1 MAQLISPIDGSVY
14 AERPHA
20 GLQQLEIAVMRAEEA
35 QVAWASASLEARCA
49 VIRRAYARLEEQ
61 AATLAE
67 GLARQIGRPVV
78 QAPGELARA
87 GERARALCDLAAL
100 ALEDIQVR
108 DGARIRLEP
117 VGVVLVISPWNY
129 PYLTVTNAVVPALAA
144 GNAVLLKPSFQ
155 AALAAESLAEAFLAA
170 GLPAGL
176 LQVLH
181 ADDPTALAAVRHPAI
196 GHVVF
201 TGSVAVGRLI
211 ASAAAPRAVPL
222 TLELGGKDA
231 AYVRADADLD
241 HAAAQL
247 ADGAFFNSGQSCCGV
262 ERIYVHRSQFKGFV
276 DRMVSQAQALKLGS
290 PLDPATTLGPMAR
303 ASGAA
308 EVQRHIAQ
316 AVAHGARAWLPAP
329 EPLGPA
335 YMAPQVLTEV
345 HHGMAV
351 MAEETFGPVVG
362 IMPVDDDDEAVARV
376 NDSAFGL
383 TASVWTDDQAA
394 AERLSRRLNV
404 GTVYRNRC
412 DYLDPLLPWT
422 GRKASGL
429 GLSLSHLAYQSF
441 TRTKSLLL

>member
-14 AERPHA
+14 AERPYA
-20 GLQQLEIAVMRAEEA
+20 GAQELEGAIKRAEKA
-35 QVAWASASLEARCA
+35 QAAWVTAPLKARCA

-87 GERARALCDLAAL
+87 GERARAMCDLAAL
-100 ALEDIQVR
+100 ALEDVQVR

-155 AALAAESLAEAFLAA
+155 AALAAESLAEAFLVA

-211 ASAAAPRAVPL
+211 ASAAALRAVPL

-316 AVAHGARAWLPAP
+316 AVAQGARAWLTAP
-329 EPLGPA
+329 GPLGPA
-335 YMAPQVLTEV
+335 YMAPQVLTAV

-351 MAEETFGPVVG
+351 MADETFGPVVG

-394 AERLSRRLNV
+394 AERLSRHLNV

-412 DYLDPLLPWT
+412 DYLDPLLPWS

-429 GLSLSHLAYQSF
+429 GLSLSHLAYHSF